1 MKFFE
6 LYSERYINRL
16 IVAGINEQEER
27 ATGRAGKAAAGDFQ
41 NQIAQGQPDFRDSRA
56 KAWGIK
62 DARQVPGRKDKDL
75 QDSRKTKKKIVG
87 KGRRHSYC
95 RAVGIFRRGQG
106 GYTLQVHSN
115 PDGFLE
121 EQRLLEKAGRFG
133 RVLKLIL

>member
-56 KAWGIK
+56 KAGGIK
-62 DARQVPGRKDKDL
+62 DAR
-75 QDSRKTKKKIVG
+75 
-87 KGRRHSYC
+87 
-95 RAVGIFRRGQG
+95 
-106 GYTLQVHSN
+106 
-115 PDGFLE
+115 
-121 EQRLLEKAGRFG
+121 
-133 RVLKLIL
+133 